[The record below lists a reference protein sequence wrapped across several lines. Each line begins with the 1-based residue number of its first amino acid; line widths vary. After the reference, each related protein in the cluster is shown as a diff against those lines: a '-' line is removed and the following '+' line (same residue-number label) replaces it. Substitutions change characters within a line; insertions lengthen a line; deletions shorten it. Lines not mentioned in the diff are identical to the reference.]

1 MAFPGT
7 ERVAYERERV
17 FPLAGLERGQAER
30 YYRVMELQKELAYAG
45 SEAARRYLNGEAH
58 SAAAERWLTPYAL
71 MEPAQARQRI
81 RFLDTYRSY
90 VINYNLGEDLVREYV
105 ERSGVRLAAIVTLR
119 GGRTSSTPPSGPP
132 PGRPVPGLRDRAP
145 GLDPPRAF
153 PRASAPRQRED
164 PTAR

>member
-90 VINYNLGEDLVREYV
+90 VINYNLGGG
-105 ERSGVRLAAIVTLR
+105 SGAGVRRAVRCKAGSHCHPERRPNFFHSTLR
-119 GGRTSSTPPSGPP
+119 SAA
-132 PGRPVPGLRDRAP
+132 RPAGT
-145 GLDPPRAF
+145 GI
-153 PRASAPRQRED
+153 
-164 PTAR
+164 AR